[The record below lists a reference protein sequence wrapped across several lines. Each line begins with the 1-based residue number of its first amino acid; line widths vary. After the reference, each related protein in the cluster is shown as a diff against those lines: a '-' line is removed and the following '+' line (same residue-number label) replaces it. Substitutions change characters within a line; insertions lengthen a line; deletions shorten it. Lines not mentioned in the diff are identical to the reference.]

1 MPGWELHDFTVVIL
15 PNTHPQRICNSVD
28 GEIGTGETRYIECV
42 HSLLGQGVMI
52 EKSDSGI
59 FSICE
64 VAVYGTGGRFGFFI
78 FGVRACV
85 LASAHTTEC
94 ACVCFE

>member
-1 MPGWELHDFTVVIL
+1 MPGWELHNFTVVIL

-42 HSLLGQGVMI
+42 HSPKGQGVMI

-64 VAVYGTGGRFGFFI
+64 VAVYGTGGRYRI
-78 FGVRACV
+78 NELMHLRAR
-85 LASAHTTEC
+85 
-94 ACVCFE
+94 